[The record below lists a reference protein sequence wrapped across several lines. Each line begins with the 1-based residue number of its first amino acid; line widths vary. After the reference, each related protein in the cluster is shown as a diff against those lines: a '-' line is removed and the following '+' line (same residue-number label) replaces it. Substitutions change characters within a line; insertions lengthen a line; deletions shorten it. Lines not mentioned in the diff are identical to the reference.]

1 MDGKIAFEYLSGA
14 KKYDKTKAYELARRG
29 AREGIVLL
37 ENRGHTLP
45 LQKGAHA
52 AFFGRM
58 QKHYLASG
66 TGSGGR
72 VQSEYN
78 TNIFDSL
85 RENGIELDTEAEA
98 FYADF
103 VASHPY
109 QVGNGWTN
117 PSSQEEP
124 ALEDEFVSH
133 LAQRNET
140 ALFVITRI
148 SGEDGDL
155 PDGRGGYMLTETE
168 LKTLAQL
175 RGSFARVAVI
185 LNVSGIM
192 DMTELKAASP
202 DAVMI
207 VWHGGMEGGRAAA
220 DVICGLESP
229 SGRLP
234 EGAMFR
240 DHGFFR

>member
-85 RENGIELDTEAEA
+85 RGNGIELDTEAEA

-117 PSSQEEP
+117 PSSQE
-124 ALEDEFVSH
+124 
-133 LAQRNET
+133 
-140 ALFVITRI
+140 
-148 SGEDGDL
+148 
-155 PDGRGGYMLTETE
+155 
-168 LKTLAQL
+168 
-175 RGSFARVAVI
+175 
-185 LNVSGIM
+185 
-192 DMTELKAASP
+192 
-202 DAVMI
+202 
-207 VWHGGMEGGRAAA
+207 
-220 DVICGLESP
+220 
-229 SGRLP
+229 
-234 EGAMFR
+234 
-240 DHGFFR
+240 